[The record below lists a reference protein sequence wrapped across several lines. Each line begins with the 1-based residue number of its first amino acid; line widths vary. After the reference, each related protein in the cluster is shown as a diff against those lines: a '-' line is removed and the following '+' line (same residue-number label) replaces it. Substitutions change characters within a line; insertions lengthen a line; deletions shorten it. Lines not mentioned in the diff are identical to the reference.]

1 MSRQHYKPSPQIF
14 PSCLSVVLSN
24 LVFGTLKTGG
34 LKTKKKKTDVSST
47 KKQKHEKPKISDLP
61 AEKIPIS
68 P

>member
-1 MSRQHYKPSPQIF
+1 
-14 PSCLSVVLSN
+14 
-24 LVFGTLKTGG
+24 VFGTLKTGG